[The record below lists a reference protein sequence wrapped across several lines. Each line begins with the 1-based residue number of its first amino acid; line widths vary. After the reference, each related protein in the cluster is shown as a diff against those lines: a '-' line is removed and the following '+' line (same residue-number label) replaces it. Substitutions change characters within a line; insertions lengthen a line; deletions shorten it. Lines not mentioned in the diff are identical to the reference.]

1 MYYYRDTAVLKMTPF
16 FLVTKMFDI
25 KCILF
30 NKCLE
35 NSLFSYLG
43 KNGLYLYEVAD
54 HLIFNQSGVV
64 RNLNEILIV

>member
-16 FLVTKMFDI
+16 FLVTKLFDI

-35 NSLFSYLG
+35 IHYSAIWERTVYI
-43 KNGLYLYEVAD
+43 YEVAD
-54 HLIFNQSGVV
+54 NLIFNQSDVV
-64 RNLNEILIV
+64 RNLNEIVIV